1 MVVLGAGNFPVWR
14 LRRNQFCDAN
24 GARKIST
31 APDGVKRPPRS
42 AFSKRRSLEVAET
55 PCFTHVMALPP
66 VAVAILDDLLFT
78 AKIRETARI
87 IGVEL
92 TVVRDPS
99 VLHQGPPPA
108 LLLLD
113 LNARKVDPFAAL
125 DVVRKRPDEGRTVR
139 AVAFAASVDK
149 ALAQRARDAGV
160 ESILDRAEL
169 TEQLPEILRS
179 VTRAPVAID

>member
-1 MVVLGAGNFPVWR
+1 M
-14 LRRNQFCDAN
+14 
-24 GARKIST
+24 
-31 APDGVKRPPRS
+31 PP
-42 AFSKRRSLEVAET
+42 
-55 PCFTHVMALPP
+55 PP
-66 VAVAILDDLLFT
+66 IAVAILDDLLFT

-99 VLHQGPPPA
+99 VLHQGPPPV

-125 DVVRKRPDEGRTVR
+125 EVVRARGDEGKLVK
-139 AVAFAASVDK
+139 AVAFAATVDK
-149 ALAQRARDAGV
+149 ALKDRARDVGLDP
-160 ESILDRAEL
+160 ILDRGQF

-179 VTRAPVAID
+179 VARAPS